1 MQEGAVCACHHT
13 PPLPRSRALALV
25 WVCITGAER
34 RGSLTKLTFHSATTP
49 RPTAHRLQDVG
60 PHTWSVLTAGYPLE
74 STPLPFYAQPPSHVA
89 ATKGQE
95 PPLRIR

>member
-1 MQEGAVCACHHT
+1 MT
-13 PPLPRSRALALV
+13 PLPSPQPFTSLGLGPHRSSGVERLPDQALPSTLP
-25 WVCITGAER
+25 C
-34 RGSLTKLTFHSATTP
+34 P
-49 RPTAHRLQDVG
+49 MAHRLQDVG